1 MKKNVLFVIDSL
13 TCGGAEKSLVSLL
26 PLLNRDKYD
35 LYLWIRSRGGVFESL
50 LPSDVI
56 IVEPPEYS
64 FKEKLLKIIAQI
76 GFSICIRWNHL
87 TRKKVHGAELLWQC
101 MGKTIK
107 VPDGHWDAV
116 VAYQQGIPTYL
127 VASHFDGSKKLA
139 WVNVDISSAGY
150 NSKFNTKFY
159 SKYNNII
166 AVSDSLK
173 CMLDEAM
180 SQFREKYDVEVVK
193 MALLQNSYHT
203 DINIT
208 DKLFTDT
215 EKHLYEF
222 YSVLKLAKA
231 KFGDFAGKD
240 QKVEE
245 DFDSAMRDDLNT
257 SKALSYLYSIF
268 KTAREKVEKGDKSVV
283 ATLNSVVKT
292 YSLLGIFKEDAET
305 FVANIE
311 KKTALS
317 IPNNVKELAEK
328 RWQAKKERNFALADQ
343 LRKEIEELGYLVLDA
358 KDGYKITK

>member
-180 SQFREKYDVEVVK
+180 SQFREKYDVV
-193 MALLQNSYHT
+193 Y
-203 DINIT
+203 DIINPEIT
-208 DKLFTDT
+208 KQL
-215 EKHLYEF
+215 
-222 YSVLKLAKA
+222 
-231 KFGDFAGKD
+231 
-240 QKVEE
+240 
-245 DFDSAMRDDLNT
+245 SA
-257 SKALSYLYSIF
+257 Y
-268 KTAREKVEKGDKSVV
+268 
-283 ATLNSVVKT
+283 
-292 YSLLGIFKEDAET
+292 
-305 FVANIE
+305 
-311 KKTALS
+311 
-317 IPNNVKELAEK
+317 
-328 RWQAKKERNFALADQ
+328 KERNIKQMSEAFVIVTTARMAVQKRYDLAVESA
-343 LRKEIEELGYLVLDA
+343 EILKARGLQFRWYFIGDGPQRQSIESMIKSKDLSENIVLLGFQQNPYTDM
-358 KDGYKITK
+358 D